1 MNGSDTPPGPL
12 SGGDQRNLYT
22 STPFITCLER
32 IPQHWA
38 LIGGEQLLE
47 L

>member
-12 SGGDQRNLYT
+12 SGGGQLNLYT
-22 STPFITCLER
+22 STPFSTCLER
-32 IPQHWA
+32 IPKYWA